1 MESATEES
9 ELDWR
14 YLSSTHTSENDYSS
28 AISEGEGE
36 DDYDDHFQHQHPDLD
51 QALAHN
57 NGPLTLAEPL
67 SLPYRT
73 RPLLVPSHSLSL
85 SGQQKTSAS
94 SPSFAT
100 SPSAAS
106 SSSGLFLALATS
118 QGTLHE
124 ADDSTDTIKSM
135 RARALDKI
143 NGRAG
148 ATGGG
153 LFNSTT
159 SSSVHLASSPGH
171 NTGNNNNN
179 NNNNT
184 SNSGH
189 YTTTASQNIPSI
201 SKRVGPTTFAQNPN
215 ASPSRSATTPQD
227 TSTSNRFK
235 KKSLG
240 SGPDRSTIPRIS
252 SKLQQPEQNHSTTA
266 HQYPPVRKRTSGSF
280 KSQNQQQ
287 QQQQQQ
293 QLVTSDDDQDPPAQ
307 NSFTD
312 RHRYASE
319 GGALIASEI
328 KALKARVQELE
339 MERMN
344 RSLSGITVQSPQT
357 MTPQNYPQQQC
368 TVQEEQQA
376 ANHSEKLQHLLQKHR
391 TPTESSSNQ
400 RSPNPISSSTL
411 ANRSTDTVGS
421 LRSGMRLDPP
431 AAIASPVHHGAA
443 GAGQSNS
450 IPQHITLLKD
460 AFRTFEKAA
469 SSIYGNN
476 AAVASMS
483 KAVSNALSM
492 NQTIRTWIKAD
503 VTLVDSSS
511 MNALK
516 RASDEQIRSLTES
529 LLALATPQ
537 HSVDKSPA
545 QPDATTGGMAM
556 SRPESP
562 RHLTFHRLGQGHGEG
577 QGFSLAMAGH
587 ELGAMPPYPTR
598 PLSAAAV
605 RSYESMS
612 STTPSTMSSSGYLSR
627 ADPAANNVDLR
638 AKGVARNGDAGSYGL
653 ERLGSS
659 GSQRTPE
666 PSLQQE
672 QGSGFS
678 SRRQIHLPS
687 LQQSRSSLLST
698 PRASISPLPDRARSP
713 GIQSSESPA
722 SLTRRQAS
730 VRNIMMRY
738 SQTGPKSPEL
748 GPAGGQ
754 DNTPTQ
760 HSLGLGINQGHDSLS
775 HFEQQSHGLSD
786 QGRQGSESGQS
797 ENQEN
802 GIYHPHGTRIRP
814 SISSNTF
821 TSLGHH
827 IALGGSLRRPLSQQE
842 HHSFALSPL
851 PGTQFRQGHVVQR
864 PGRYAQ
870 DGVFSEDESSGWGS
884 MSVDQLPP
892 RSRASAYSTLRQQS
906 RGRQGEEQQQQ
917 QQQPQQRRSQQPY
930 SDCPLDSQSI
940 YSDGGES
947 EAYTDDRHSDQ
958 GRSRRRVLSFPRQQH
973 LQGISEV
980 QLRHQEQQLRQQQQQ
995 LSHSDMMMTTPSMPS
1010 PTSSPSS
1017 SSRVDGPSLI
1027 SSHGYQSVNSG
1038 LDARYQLS
1046 PRGPTGS
1053 STFPRQQSL
1062 SSVASFG
1069 EEGPYLDDHKQH
1081 QQILRQQQ
1089 QQQQQLQQDQQQHT
1103 QQQQSPTQQ
1112 QQSQQSRKSLALGTF
1127 PQDNL
1132 SAQAKARL
1140 QHILSGQS

>member
-1 MESATEES
+1 MESAATEES

-28 AISEGEGE
+28 AVSEGE
-36 DDYDDHFQHQHPDLD
+36 DDYDDHYQYQHQDLD
-51 QALAHN
+51 QALGHNN

-73 RPLLVPSHSLSL
+73 RPLLVPSHSS
-85 SGQQKTSAS
+85 SGQQKASAS

-100 SPSAAS
+100 SPSAAAS
-106 SSSGLFLALATS
+106 SSSGLFLSLATS
-118 QGTLHE
+118 QGSLHE
-124 ADDSTDTIKSM
+124 ADNSTDTIKSM

-148 ATGGG
+148 TTGGH
-153 LFNSTT
+153 NNTTT

-171 NTGNNNNN
+171 NNNNNY
-179 NNNNT
+179 T
-184 SNSGH
+184 SSSH
-189 YTTTASQNIPSI
+189 YTTSANQSVPSI
-201 SKRVGPTTFAQNPN
+201 SKRVGPTTFAQHANT
-215 ASPSRSATTPQD
+215 SPGRSATAMQD
-227 TSTSNRFK
+227 ASTGSRFK

-240 SGPDRSTIPRIS
+240 SVPDRSTIPRIS
-252 SKLQQPEQNHSTTA
+252 TKLHQPEQNHPAIA
-266 HQYPPVRKRTSGSF
+266 HQYPLVRKRTSGSF

-287 QQQQQQ
+287 QH

-319 GGALIASEI
+319 GGGLIASEI

-344 RSLSGITVQSPQT
+344 RSLSGITVQSPQA
-357 MTPQNYPQQQC
+357 MTPQNYQQQF

-391 TPTESSSNQ
+391 VPAESSSNQ
-400 RSPNPISSSTL
+400 RSPVPGSSATL
-411 ANRSTDTVGS
+411 ANRSTDNIGS

-431 AAIASPVHHGAA
+431 AAIASPVHHGATDV
-443 GAGQSNS
+443 GQSNS
-450 IPQHITLLKD
+450 TPQHITLLKD

-469 SSIYGNN
+469 SSICGNN
-476 AAVASMS
+476 SAVTSMS

-503 VTLVDSSS
+503 VNLVDSSS

-529 LLALATPQ
+529 LLALATPPP
-537 HSVDKSPA
+537 STDKIPA
-545 QPDATTGGMAM
+545 QLDGTGGDVAM

-562 RHLTFHRLGQGHGEG
+562 RHLTFHRLGQGQGEG
-577 QGFSLAMAGH
+577 QRFSLAMAGH

-605 RSYESMS
+605 RNYESIGPG
-612 STTPSTMSSSGYLSR
+612 TPITMSSSGYLSR
-627 ADPAANNVDLR
+627 AEPAVTNAIDPR
-638 AKGVARNGDAGSYGL
+638 ARSLARNGDASNFGL
-653 ERLGSS
+653 ERQGSLGA
-659 GSQRTPE
+659 QRTPE
-666 PSLQQE
+666 PSLRQE
-672 QGSGFS
+672 QGGPGLS
-678 SRRQIHLPS
+678 SRRQVHLPS
-687 LQQSRSSLLST
+687 LQQPRSSLLST
-698 PRASISPLPDRARSP
+698 PRASISPQPDRARSP
-713 GIQSSESPA
+713 GIQPSESSS

-738 SQTGPKSPEL
+738 SQSGSKSPEF
-748 GPAGGQ
+748 GPTGGQ
-754 DNTPTQ
+754 DNLSTQ
-760 HSLGLGINQGHDSLS
+760 YSHGLGIDQGHDSPS
-775 HFEQQSHGLSD
+775 RFEQQSHVLS
-786 QGRQGSESGQS
+786 GQGSESGQS
-797 ENQEN
+797 ERREN
-802 GIYHPHGTRIRP
+802 DLYHPHGTRVRP

-821 TSLGHH
+821 SSLGHH
-827 IALGGSLRRPLSQQE
+827 HGLGGSLRRPLSQQE
-842 HHSFALSPL
+842 HHSFSRSPL
-851 PGTQFRQGHVVQR
+851 PGTQFRQGLVVQR

-884 MSVDQLPP
+884 MSVNQLVP
-892 RSRASAYSTLRQQS
+892 RNKAGVYSAQVQQS
-906 RGRQGEEQQQQ
+906 RGRQDGQQQQ
-917 QQQPQQRRSQQPY
+917 QQQQQHRRSQQQY
-930 SDCPLDSQSI
+930 SDRPLDTLSI
-940 YSDGGES
+940 YSDGAES

-958 GRSRRRVLSFPRQQH
+958 GRARRQVLSFPRQQH

-980 QLRHQEQQLRQQQQQ
+980 QLQHQEQQFHQQQQQ
-995 LSHSDMMMTTPSMPS
+995 QQHLNHSDMMMTTPSMPS

-1017 SSRVDGPSLI
+1017 SSRVDGPSLV
-1027 SSHGYQSVNSG
+1027 SSHGYQSVISG

-1053 STFPRQQSL
+1053 AAFPRQQSL
-1062 SSVASFG
+1062 SSIASFG
-1069 EEGPYLDDHKQH
+1069 EEGPYLDDRKQH
-1081 QQILRQQQ
+1081 QQILHQQQ
-1089 QQQQQLQQDQQQHT
+1089 QQQELQLDQLQQK
-1103 QQQQSPTQQ
+1103 QQQQPQQ

-1140 QHILSGQS
+1140 QHILGAQS